1 MIFDYDAI
9 LRAIDARVSA
19 TPPDEIPQLLS
30 PLPLAIWGELLLEV
44 PGRYPNLKAFFP
56 SMASEEIQTHW
67 TGNHGTALLG
77 QTIAFVESLVN
88 GYQTMTRRGL
98 EKARVLDFG
107 CGWGRIIRLLY
118 KYVGYE
124 NIFAVDPWDEPIALC
139 KQHGVKAH
147 LALSEDVPVVLPFRG
162 PFDLIYA
169 FSVFTHLSEKTTNAV
184 LNTLR
189 RYIADD
195 GVLVI
200 TVRPKQYWQVHG
212 DAVAD
217 RMMAEHDRKGFAFV
231 PSNRTP
237 IDGDITYGDTSMS
250 VDYVAANFPRWQV
263 VGEHCNPIDPYQL
276 LLFVRPA

>member
-195 GVLVI
+195 VVLVI

>member
-44 PGRYPNLKAFFP
+44 PARYPNLKAFFP

-124 NIFAVDPWDEPIALC
+124 NIFALDPWDEPITLC

-147 LALSEDVPVVLPFRG
+147 LALSEDVPVVLPR
-162 PFDLIYA
+162 
-169 FSVFTHLSEKTTNAV
+169 SV
-184 LNTLR
+184 
-189 RYIADD
+189 
-195 GVLVI
+195 
-200 TVRPKQYWQVHG
+200 
-212 DAVAD
+212 
-217 RMMAEHDRKGFAFV
+217 
-231 PSNRTP
+231 
-237 IDGDITYGDTSMS
+237 
-250 VDYVAANFPRWQV
+250 
-263 VGEHCNPIDPYQL
+263 
-276 LLFVRPA
+276 

>member
-9 LRAIDARVSA
+9 LRAIDARVSV

-44 PGRYPNLKAFFP
+44 PARYPNLKAFFP

>member
-44 PGRYPNLKAFFP
+44 PARYPNLKAFFP

>member
-44 PGRYPNLKAFFP
+44 PARYPNLKAFFP

-212 DAVAD
+212 DAVAA

>member
-19 TPPDEIPQLLS
+19 TPPDEIPKLLS

-44 PGRYPNLKAFFP
+44 PARYPNLKAFFP

-67 TGNHGTALLG
+67 TDNHGTALLG

-237 IDGDITYGDTSMS
+237 IDGNIT
-250 VDYVAANFPRWQV
+250 
-263 VGEHCNPIDPYQL
+263 
-276 LLFVRPA
+276 

>member
-44 PGRYPNLKAFFP
+44 PARYPNLKAFFP

-67 TGNHGTALLG
+67 TDNHGTALLG

-88 GYQTMTRRGL
+88 GYQTMTRRSL
-98 EKARVLDFG
+98 ERARVLDFG

-147 LALSEDVPVVLPFRG
+147 LALSEDVPVVLPFCG

-237 IDGDITYGDTSMS
+237 IDGNIT
-250 VDYVAANFPRWQV
+250 
-263 VGEHCNPIDPYQL
+263 
-276 LLFVRPA
+276 

>member
-44 PGRYPNLKAFFP
+44 PARYPNLKAFFP

-77 QTIAFVESLVN
+77 QTIAFVKSLVN
-88 GYQTMTRRGL
+88 GYQTMTRRSL
-98 EKARVLDFG
+98 ERARVLDFG